1 MFSYQVHDCTGSPC
15 RNIRDLLQIEDSVLY
30 SVHDH
35 RSESWMLCE
44 IRMRSSSALGSFG
57 VRVWSSVWS
66 SDSTKTPCF
75 FKTAVSMDS
84 CDGCD
89 ILGALLLVA
98 HDDGDLDDDDLLV
111 LAAMEEFASAR
122 GLLRIDFSLHLGNRL
137 HLSSLDD
144 EMCSSRFRFTRKQIE
159 ELMIGMQ
166 IPDEF
171 RSPCRTKWFGLDGL
185 LIVLRR
191 LAYPARLADL
201 VSEVGRS
208 EAVLSLIFNTM
219 LGWISTRWGHV
230 LSNPFAQ
237 PYFTAS
243 RIASYARAVRQKS
256 SVNLDVWGFIDG
268 TVGPICRPGLHQ
280 RMFFN
285 GHKRIHALK
294 FQIVITPDGLIAH
307 AFGPEEGCRHDAG
320 VLGESGLLP
329 LLQQNMN
336 GRGVCLMPC
345 METPPTLSA
354 VIFKKDFRELLL
366 RHHTDN
372 CSTVE

>member
-1 MFSYQVHDCTGSPC
+1 
-15 RNIRDLLQIEDSVLY
+15 
-30 SVHDH
+30 
-35 RSESWMLCE
+35 
-44 IRMRSSSALGSFG
+44 
-57 VRVWSSVWS
+57 
-66 SDSTKTPCF
+66 
-75 FKTAVSMDS
+75 MDS

-111 LAAMEEFASAR
+111 LAAMVEFASAR
-122 GLLRIDFSLHLGNRL
+122 GLLRIDFSLYLGDRL
-137 HLSSLDD
+137 HLSSLDG
-144 EMCSSRFRFTRKQIE
+144 EICLSRFRFTRKQIE

-191 LAYPARLADL
+191 LPYPARLADL
-201 VSEVGRS
+201 VSEFGRS

-219 LGWISTRWGHV
+219 LGWIWTRWGHV

-243 RIASYARAVRQKS
+243 RIAIYARAVRQKS
-256 SVNLDVWGFIDG
+256 FVNLDVWGFIDG
-268 TVGPICRPGLHQ
+268 TVRPICRPGLHQ
-280 RMFFN
+280 QMFFN

-294 FQIVITPDGLIAH
+294 FQIVTTPDGLIAH
-307 AFGPEEGCRHDAG
+307 AFGPVEGCRHDAG

-336 GRGVCLMPC
+336 GPGGVPYALYGDAAYPLSGYIQKGFQGAAAQAPHRQLFNSRMSKVRQAVEWSFGEINSLWSYNDMRKQQRLLLQPVALHYGVSILLTNARTILR
-345 METPPTLSA
+345 MGNKTSDYFKLSPPT
-354 VIFKKDFRELLL
+354 IHEYFQ
-366 RHHTDN
+366 
-372 CSTVE
+372 